1 MSRATDLGVKPAQLK
16 RATLSRIKKSK
27 ALMVELAGLW
37 GDVDEAMVIEADTM
51 ADRLVEMETSL
62 DASIVP
68 LREEWPERTTPAANR
83 SPPPSSFW
91 GRRPPSSTKSPLA
104 RLKPSRTCR
113 KAFRRASAGR

>member
-62 DASIVP
+62 DASIEL
-68 LREEWPERTTPAANR
+68 LREEWPE
-83 SPPPSSFW
+83 
-91 GRRPPSSTKSPLA
+91 
-104 RLKPSRTCR
+104 
-113 KAFRRASAGR
+113 